1 MSSETVFNFQTAF
14 PSFETGYWEL
24 SSSKIL
30 HLLLPRQHLG
40 QNGRRLKSKHRPS
53 CCRLRMST
61 GQPQCRRNRRSRL
74 QHCRRQSRKVGKNG
88 KTGEIKADGRKVNVR
103 IDSTE
108 ADLLYPAGQ

>member
-1 MSSETVFNFQTAF
+1 
-14 PSFETGYWEL
+14 
-24 SSSKIL
+24 
-30 HLLLPRQHLG
+30 
-40 QNGRRLKSKHRPS
+40 
-53 CCRLRMST
+53 MST

-74 QHCRRQSRKVGKNG
+74 QHCHRQSREVGKNG